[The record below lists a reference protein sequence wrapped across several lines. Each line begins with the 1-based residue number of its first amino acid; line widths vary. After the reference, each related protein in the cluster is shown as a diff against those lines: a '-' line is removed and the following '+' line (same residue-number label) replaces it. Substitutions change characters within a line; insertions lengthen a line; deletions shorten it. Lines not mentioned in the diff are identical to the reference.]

1 MTRRV
6 VWTSLLLAAVLAV
19 FATWLMLNLERVP
32 TQKREPPQSEARRN
46 PWLALE
52 RFTARMGGQLTRA
65 SDARIL
71 DRLPAGSLLL
81 DRQRA
86 HLLTPERL
94 HRLLAWV
101 EDGGYLIAV
110 AEHPGVA
117 DPLLDS
123 LGVKRVIAAQ
133 AGAPGAGCRRCP
145 APRRGAAAEAGR
157 RRLSAGC
164 RRAAS
169 RRGAPGSAGAA
180 SSCCIFTSG
189 VAR

>member
-6 VWTSLLLAAVLAV
+6 VWTSASAGGVLPRPFWHVADV
-19 FATWLMLNLERVP
+19 INLERVP

-86 HLLTPERL
+86 T
-94 HRLLAWV
+94 
-101 EDGGYLIAV
+101 
-110 AEHPGVA
+110 
-117 DPLLDS
+117 
-123 LGVKRVIAAQ
+123 
-133 AGAPGAGCRRCP
+133 C
-145 APRRGAAAEAGR
+145 
-157 RRLSAGC
+157 
-164 RRAAS
+164 
-169 RRGAPGSAGAA
+169 
-180 SSCCIFTSG
+180 
-189 VAR
+189 